1 MEKRTARS
9 RRLLQPSIAVIEKLT
24 ASVGQREPPAQLNV
38 GRLVRRDHAAKAIGP
53 DALGAT
59 KRLAFLRGPRV
70 RLGQPVRGVG
80 HCTPIARGTS
90 CPGHVLVPWAHSP
103 IWSRQHRGHL
113 SHGSAQRKV
122 RFLTCISWRS
132 KWPPHPVPTLSLPP

>member
-24 ASVGQREPPAQLNV
+24 ASVGQRGPPAQLNV

-59 KRLAFLRGPRV
+59 KRLGFRV
-70 RLGQPVRGVG
+70 ALGYASDIRSGASG
-80 HCTPIARGTS
+80 AR
-90 CPGHVLVPWAHSP
+90 VV
-103 IWSRQHRGHL
+103 
-113 SHGSAQRKV
+113 
-122 RFLTCISWRS
+122 
-132 KWPPHPVPTLSLPP
+132 